1 MADDLTLERLLPH
14 SLEAERSV
22 LGAILLDNRT
32 LNEAI
37 ELLTGD
43 DFYRES
49 HRRVFLKMIDLWE
62 KSRAIDLVTLKES
75 LADSGELERVGGPA
89 YLASL
94 VDGVP
99 RSTNIEHYARIVKEK
114 SVLRSLIFASNQVIS
129 KCYAQDEEL
138 DSVIDLA
145 ERSIFEIAEGRI
157 TSGFVP
163 IKDIAKASFKTLD
176 QISERRGFIT
186 GVATPFIRFNEL
198 TSGLQPSDLVVI
210 ASRPAM
216 GKTSLSLNIAQFV
229 GKKEGN
235 TVGIFSMEMSR
246 EQLLTRMLCSEARVD
261 AHKMKTG
268 YLGEKEW
275 RRLGQALEVLSR
287 ANIFIDDSPSIS
299 IVEMRAKARKLML
312 EHSLTLLVVDYL
324 QLMQPTGQYQN
335 RVQEISS
342 ISRALKGLAK
352 ELRVPVVALSQLS
365 RAPDIRKNHRPQ
377 LSDLRE
383 SGSIEQDADLVCFIY
398 REEEYEPLK
407 ENEGLAELI
416 IGKQRNGPT
425 GMMKLVFRKEFTTF
439 FDLSTREEEM

>member
-1 MADDLTLERLLPH
+1 MADDITLEKVLPH

-22 LGAILLDNRT
+22 LAAVLLDNRT

-49 HRRVFLKMIDLWE
+49 HRRIFLKMVDLWE
-62 KSRAIDLVTLKES
+62 RSRAIDLVTLKEA
-75 LADSGELERVGGPA
+75 LADSDELEKVGGTA
-89 YLASL
+89 YLAL
-94 VDGVP
+94 LLDGVP
-99 RSTNIEHYARIVKEK
+99 RSTNIEDYARIVKEK
-114 SVLRSLIFASNQVIS
+114 SALRRLISASNQVIS

-145 ERSIFEIAEGRI
+145 ERSIFEIAEERI

-176 QISERRGFIT
+176 QLQEKRELIT
-186 GVATPFIRFNEL
+186 GVPTPFSRFNEL

-216 GKTSLSLNIAQFV
+216 GKTSLSLNIAQYV
-229 GKKEGN
+229 GKRDGN
-235 TVGIFSMEMSR
+235 TVGIFSLEMSR
-246 EQLLTRMLCSEARVD
+246 EQLLMRMLCSEAQVD
-261 AHKMKTG
+261 AHKLKTG

-287 ANIFIDDSPSIS
+287 ANIFIDDAPAIS
-299 IVEMRAKARKLML
+299 VVEMRAKARKLKI
-312 EHSLTLLVVDYL
+312 EHGLTLLIVDYL
-324 QLMQPTGQYQN
+324 QLMHPTGQYQN

-352 ELRVPVVALSQLS
+352 ELRVPLIALSQLS
-365 RAPDIRKNHRPQ
+365 RAPDIRRNHRPL

-398 REEEYEPLK
+398 REEEYEPTR
-407 ENEGLAELI
+407 ENEGIAELI

-425 GMMKLVFRKEFTTF
+425 GMVKLVFRKELTTF
-439 FDLSTREEEM
+439 FDLSTREE

>member
-1 MADDLTLERLLPH
+1 MADDLTLEKVLPH

-49 HRRVFLKMIDLWE
+49 HRRVFLKMVDLWD

-94 VDGVP
+94 IDGVP

-114 SVLRSLIFASNQVIS
+114 SVLRRLISASNQVIS
-129 KCYAQDEEL
+129 KCYAQDEEI

-145 ERSIFEIAEGRI
+145 ERSVFEIAEGRI

-176 QISERRGFIT
+176 HLQERRELIT
-186 GVATPFIRFNEL
+186 GVPTPFSRFNEL
-198 TSGLQPSDLVVI
+198 TSGLQTSDLVVI

-216 GKTSLSLNIAQFV
+216 GKTSLSLNIAQYV
-229 GKKEGN
+229 GKREEN

-246 EQLLTRMLCSEARVD
+246 EQLLLRMLCSEARVD
-261 AHKMKTG
+261 AHKLKTG

-287 ANIFIDDSPSIS
+287 ANIFIDDTPAIS
-299 IVEMRAKARKLML
+299 VVEMRAKARKLML
-312 EHSLTLLVVDYL
+312 EHGLTLLIVDYL
-324 QLMQPTGQYQN
+324 QLMHPTGQYQN

-352 ELRVPVVALSQLS
+352 ELRVPLIALSQLS

-407 ENEGLAELI
+407 ENEGRAELI

-425 GMMKLVFRKEFTTF
+425 GMVRLVFRKELTTF
-439 FDLSTREEEM
+439 FDLSTQEEE

>member
-1 MADDLTLERLLPH
+1 MAEDLTLEKVLPH

-22 LGAILLDNRT
+22 LGAILLDNST
-32 LNEAI
+32 INEAI
-37 ELLTGD
+37 ELLTAD
-43 DFYRES
+43 DFYREG
-49 HRRVFLKMIDLWE
+49 HRRVFLKMVDLWE

-75 LADSGELERVGGPA
+75 LADSDELERVGGPA

-94 VDGVP
+94 IDGVP

-114 SVLRSLIFASNQVIS
+114 SVLRRLICASNQVVS

-145 ERSIFEIAEGRI
+145 ERSIFEIAEERI
-157 TSGFVP
+157 TQGFIH

-176 QISERRGFIT
+176 QISERRGVIT
-186 GVATPFIRFNEL
+186 GVSTPFTRFNEL

-216 GKTSLSLNIAQFV
+216 GKTSLSLNIAQFE
-229 GKKEGN
+229 GKKEDS
-235 TVGIFSMEMSR
+235 TVGLFSMEMSR
-246 EQLLTRMLCSEARVD
+246 EQLLIRMLCSEARVD
-261 AHKMKTG
+261 AHKLRTG

-275 RRLGQALEVLSR
+275 RRLGQALEALSR
-287 ANIFIDDSPSIS
+287 ANIFIDDTPAIS
-299 IVEMRAKARKLML
+299 VVEMRAKARKLKL
-312 EHSLTLLVVDYL
+312 EHGLTLLIVDYL

-352 ELRVPVVALSQLS
+352 ELRVPVIALSQLS

-425 GMMKLVFRKEFTTF
+425 GMVKLVFRKEFTTF
-439 FDLSTREEEM
+439 FDHSSREEEL

>member
-1 MADDLTLERLLPH
+1 MADDLTLEKVLPH

-49 HRRVFLKMIDLWE
+49 HRRVFLKMVDLWD

-94 VDGVP
+94 IDGVP

-114 SVLRSLIFASNQVIS
+114 SVLRRLISASNQVIS
-129 KCYAQDEEL
+129 KCYAQDEEI

-145 ERSIFEIAEGRI
+145 ERSVFEIAEGRI
-157 TSGFVP
+157 TSGFIP

-176 QISERRGFIT
+176 HLQERRELIT
-186 GVATPFIRFNEL
+186 GVPTPFSRFNEL
-198 TSGLQPSDLVVI
+198 TSGLQTSDLVVI

-216 GKTSLSLNIAQFV
+216 GKTSLSLNIAQYV
-229 GKKEGN
+229 GKIEEN

-246 EQLLTRMLCSEARVD
+246 EQLLLRMLCSEARVD
-261 AHKMKTG
+261 AHKLKTG

-287 ANIFIDDSPSIS
+287 ANIFIDDTPAIS
-299 IVEMRAKARKLML
+299 VVEMRAKARKLML
-312 EHSLTLLVVDYL
+312 EHGLTLLIVDYL
-324 QLMQPTGQYQN
+324 QLMHPTGQYQN

-352 ELRVPVVALSQLS
+352 ELRVPLIALSQLS

-407 ENEGLAELI
+407 ENEGRAELI

-425 GMMKLVFRKEFTTF
+425 GMVKLVFRKELTTF
-439 FDLSTREEEM
+439 FDLSTQEEE

>member
-1 MADDLTLERLLPH
+1 MADDITLEKVLPH
-14 SLEAERSV
+14 SIEAERSV

-32 LNEAI
+32 LNEAL
-37 ELLTGD
+37 EFLNGD

-49 HRRVFLKMIDLWE
+49 HRRIFLKMVDLWE
-62 KSRAIDLVTLKES
+62 KSRAIDLVTLKEA
-75 LADSGELERVGGPA
+75 LADSDELERAGGPA

-94 VDGVP
+94 IDGVP

-114 SVLRSLIFASNQVIS
+114 SVLRRLIFASNQLIS

-145 ERSIFEIAEGRI
+145 ERSIFEIAEERI
-157 TSGFVP
+157 ISGFIP
-163 IKDIAKASFKTLD
+163 IKDIAKASFEALD
-176 QISERRGFIT
+176 QLTERKELIT
-186 GVATPFIRFNEL
+186 GVPTPFSRFNEL

-216 GKTSLSLNIAQFV
+216 GKTSLSLNIAQYV
-229 GKKEGN
+229 GKREGN
-235 TVGIFSMEMSR
+235 TVGIFSLEMSR
-246 EQLLTRMLCSEARVD
+246 EQLLLRMLCSEARVD
-261 AHKMKTG
+261 AHKLKTG

-287 ANIFIDDSPSIS
+287 SNIFIDDTPAIS
-299 IVEMRAKARKLML
+299 VVEMRAKARKLKI
-312 EHSLTLLVVDYL
+312 EHGLSLLIVDYL
-324 QLMQPTGQYQN
+324 QLVHPTGQYQN
-335 RVQEISS
+335 RVQEISC

-352 ELRVPVVALSQLS
+352 ELRVPVLALSQLS
-365 RAPDIRKNHRPQ
+365 RAPEIRKRHRPQ

-398 REEEYEPLK
+398 REEEYEPTK
-407 ENEGLAELI
+407 ENEGIAELI

-439 FDLSTREEEM
+439 FDLSTREEE

>member
-1 MADDLTLERLLPH
+1 MADDITLEKVLPH

-22 LGAILLDNRT
+22 LAAILLDNRT

-49 HRRVFLKMIDLWE
+49 HRRIFLQMVDLWE
-62 KSRAIDLVTLKES
+62 RSRAIDLVTLKEA
-75 LADSGELERVGGPA
+75 LADSDELERVGGPA

-94 VDGVP
+94 LDGVP
-99 RSTNIEHYARIVKEK
+99 RSTNIEDYARIVKEK
-114 SVLRSLIFASNQVIS
+114 AVLRRLIFASNQVIS

-145 ERSIFEIAEGRI
+145 ERSIFEIAEERI

-163 IKDIAKASFKTLD
+163 IKDIAKASFKALD
-176 QISERRGFIT
+176 QLQERRELIT
-186 GVATPFIRFNEL
+186 GVPTPFSRFNEL
-198 TSGLQPSDLVVI
+198 TSGLQPSDLIII

-216 GKTSLSLNIAQFV
+216 GKTSLSLNIAQYV
-229 GKKEGN
+229 GKRDGN
-235 TVGIFSMEMSR
+235 TVGIFSLEMSR
-246 EQLLTRMLCSEARVD
+246 EQLLMRMLCSEAQVD
-261 AHKMKTG
+261 AHKLKTG

-287 ANIFIDDSPSIS
+287 ANIFIDDAPAIS
-299 IVEMRAKARKLML
+299 VVEMRAKARKLKI
-312 EHSLTLLVVDYL
+312 EHDLTLLIVDYL
-324 QLMQPTGQYQN
+324 QLMLPTGRYQN

-352 ELRVPVVALSQLS
+352 ELKVPLVALSQLS
-365 RAPDIRKNHRPQ
+365 RAPEMRKRHRPL

-398 REEEYEPLK
+398 REEEYEPTT
-407 ENEGLAELI
+407 ENEGYAELI

-425 GMMKLVFRKEFTTF
+425 GMVKLVFRKELTTF
-439 FDLSTREEEM
+439 FDLSTREE